1 MNIFAIIALVWLC
14 LLAIMGFVLM
24 LDWWRSTRFD
34 PVREAKKILEA
45 AACEQRQHDL
55 NNE

>member
-14 LLAIMGFVLM
+14 LLVITGFVLM

-45 AACEQRQHDL
+45 AACEYNKEKPND
-55 NNE
+55 